1 MKKRVFLIVMV
12 FSLMTF
18 LSGCAKVSDAPAND
32 TASTSDEVSGSA
44 DVESE
49 NVESENV
56 ESENTENE
64 TETTQVEAI
73 EMSAID
79 FEELLTKL
87 PLVVV
92 STNYV
97 VQDDEYKSLYPDLL
111 ETVILNNTDQDI
123 KDAVI
128 AIVAWDEN
136 NLPVKIKGNIDFAD
150 GTYIKEVNYSD
161 INLAAGSNFGEGYG
175 FAVAESI
182 KISTFKVVPVSF
194 TTFDGDSWMNPYYD
208 EWTALFEGEKLV
220 EDMKVEVIIDESQH
234 VFEKSDA
241 EESQESTNDEASE
254 AELLGQLE
262 QQELKVTETKY
273 TIQDENYKSLY
284 PDLLQAVLKNDTE
297 FDIKNAVIAFVA
309 WDENKLPVKIKGNMD
324 FSDGSYVKLVNYSD
338 INLVPGNT
346 YGSESGFE
354 LDEHHTIETFKAI
367 VVSYE
372 TFDGTTWDNPLFDD
386 WKKLYEG
393 KKIG

>member
-1 MKKRVFLIVMV
+1 MV

-49 NVESENV
+49 NVESEN
-56 ESENTENE
+56 TENE

-87 PLVVV
+87 PLAVV

>member
-1 MKKRVFLIVMV
+1 MV

-18 LSGCAKVSDAPAND
+18 LSGCAKVSDAPAKD

-44 DVESE
+44 D
-49 NVESENV
+49 VESENV

-87 PLVVV
+87 PLAVV

>member
-44 DVESE
+44 D
-49 NVESENV
+49 VESENV

>member
-1 MKKRVFLIVMV
+1 MV

-44 DVESE
+44 D
-49 NVESENV
+49 VESENV

>member
-49 NVESENV
+49 NVESEN
-56 ESENTENE
+56 TENE

-87 PLVVV
+87 PLAVV